1 MCPTY
6 WRRCEK
12 ALKADTAHFGNWRRM
27 FEARLWTRP
36 LPAQKGKAWN
46 CSRSEDWHIHK
57 FFPGILQKYATSILR
72 VSTQGNTMVDAWCVY
87 VLNMQSLDM
96 AFKGIFCSSY
106 ATLVTYTLCTFFQP
120 FPTLVFQIAQS
131 TSSNSTIFA
140 GSLFLKS
147 VFISKICCRFL
158 MNKFHYLYA
167 NYFVLQSTMYPH
179 F

>member
-1 MCPTY
+1 MCSFQLFCVQFALMNNLFIRIDTSMCPTY

-72 VSTQGNTMVDAWCVY
+72 VSTQQSTTMVDAWCVY

-106 ATLVTYTLCTFFQP
+106 ATLVTLDAVYLLPTFP
-120 FPTLVFQIAQS
+120 NSCIPN
-131 TSSNSTIFA
+131 SSVNLA
-140 GSLFLKS
+140 
-147 VFISKICCRFL
+147 
-158 MNKFHYLYA
+158 
-167 NYFVLQSTMYPH
+167 
-179 F
+179 